1 MKVSSIRIKFKEMEK
16 WYGLME
22 KNMKDLGKIIK
33 CMVNKVLL
41 NGQMEESI
49 LETILKTKNMALEE
63 LPGPM
68 ENSLKDNGGKVYN
81 TVKVV

>member
-1 MKVSSIRIKFKEMEK
+1 
-16 WYGLME
+16 ME